1 MSKKNKKPNITMELL
16 TLLDF
21 EMKASSE
28 RELFLNLLRDTLESE
43 QNDHDLLEMLCDGMS
58 ISNKMLRE
66 LEHIISSNPIITP
79 EGSSSEQVVLF
90 KEDQQILEAIILTRS
105 TLRQE
110 MRRKKNISSFFH

>member
-1 MSKKNKKPNITMELL
+1 MDLL
-16 TLLDF
+16 TLLEL
-21 EMKASSE
+21 EMQASSE
-28 RELFLNLLRDTLESE
+28 RVLYLSLLRDAFDNE
-43 QNDHDLLEMLCDGMS
+43 QTDHDLLEMLCDGMS

-66 LEHIISSNPIITP
+66 LEYVISSNPIITP
-79 EGSSSEQVVLF
+79 EGASSEQVVLF